1 MKRNFLIGLGL
12 TLAASTAFAADN
24 GVLPSASQA
33 PAAKV
38 GAGVNATTDGVGIS
52 AAAGADFGSLDT
64 NADGKL
70 TRAEVKS
77 NTELTARFKALD
89 KNKDGKLSS
98 DEYAARNA
106 DATGGS
112 GLDKPIN

>member
-24 GVLPSASQA
+24 GVLPSAST
-33 PAAKV
+33 PGAAANAGVSV
-38 GAGVNATTDGVGIS
+38 GASAGV
-52 AAAGADFGSLDT
+52 DFGSLDT

-77 NTELTARFKALD
+77 NTELSARFKALD

-106 DATGGS
+106 DAAGGS